1 MMLKFDSVES
11 RNGSKPFLS
20 LRMGFGNVNNYTDLH
35 NEHPSTVFSTVKGCV
50 CNTLVTVDE
59 CSSRLYVL

>member
-35 NEHPSTVFSTVKGCV
+35 NEHPSTVFSTVKGQWRV
-50 CNTLVTVDE
+50 QGGAQGAGAPP
-59 CSSRLYVL
+59 